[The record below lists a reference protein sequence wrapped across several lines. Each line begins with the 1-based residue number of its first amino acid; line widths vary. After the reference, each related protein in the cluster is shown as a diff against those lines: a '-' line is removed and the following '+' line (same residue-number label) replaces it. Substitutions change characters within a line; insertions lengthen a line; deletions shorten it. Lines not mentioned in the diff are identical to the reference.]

1 MPLIYRG
8 ILPYQFTV
16 SRQCLKITESRLDP
30 MLNEDI
36 VNLSRSL
43 KSMMTN
49 MEVIHLKSKE

>member
-1 MPLIYRG
+1 
-8 ILPYQFTV
+8 
-16 SRQCLKITESRLDP
+16 

-49 MEVIHLKSKE
+49 MEVIHLKSKELMKTFMPLSLVKQLVIRILQPLAT